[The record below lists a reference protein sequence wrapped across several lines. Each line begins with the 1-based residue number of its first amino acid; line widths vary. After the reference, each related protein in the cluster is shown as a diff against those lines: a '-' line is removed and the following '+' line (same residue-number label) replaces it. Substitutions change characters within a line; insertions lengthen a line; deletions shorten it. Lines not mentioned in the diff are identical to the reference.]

1 MNFSTLPFASALLL
15 VSSALTLGCT
25 GPDDGIEALPADTDV
40 GDELGVVDEDP
51 IDYAACATISA
62 AATSLIESTMTCD
75 AASDCSPIPAAE
87 VMPSSCIPA
96 VSCYLAA
103 SSETDIEPII
113 DELQALEAE
122 YRDDCGLCPVV
133 ECLPEARIM
142 ATCDEGSCELEA
154 RPRRTTVTTESS

>member
-1 MNFSTLPFASALLL
+1 MNFSTLPLASALLAI
-15 VSSALTLGCT
+15 STALAAGCT
-25 GPDDGIEALPADTDV
+25 GPDDDLDALPADTDV

-75 AASDCSPIPAAE
+75 ASAQCTPIPAGE

-103 SSETDIEPII
+103 SSQTDIEPIL

-133 ECLPEARIM
+133 ECLPESRVM
-142 ATCDEGSCELEA
+142 ATCDEGSCDLQA
-154 RPRRTTVTTESS
+154 RPKRTSALAQPR